1 MKTLRVDDT
10 STTGHGVED
19 VGRGGNSVAEGAP
32 DGGHLRRRRR
42 RRRLGRIRLGE
53 AAATAHGKIGAAV
66 VNGGEVKADNVLVDP
81 PLHPGQ
87 RLYEILLQERE
98 DMKGGIGF
106 GLGRSRMPRIGDR
119 RPRNQSTLCEGNR

>member
-1 MKTLRVDDT
+1 MKTLRVDDA

-32 DGGHLRRRRR
+32 DGGHLRW
-42 RRRLGRIRLGE
+42 IRLGE
-53 AAATAHGKIGAAV
+53 AATAAHGKITAAV